1 LVNSAT
7 TLNVLTWSSTVPK
20 TRMIPP
26 KVPTGG
32 AVGQSIRDD
41 QLRGQIDDGVGVV
54 AAGRGQVGRAD
65 VGVIATLQAAML
77 RVGQVDDKGPLGD
90 EIAEVVERAPDLVIP
105 VGAAY
110 ATGAGS
116 PFVVPAAPAGLGLG
130 EIFDTED
137 AYGRVAAI
145 FSGSCHGH

>member
-77 RVGQVDDKGPLGD
+77 RVGQVDDKGPPGD
-90 EIAEVVERAPDLVIP
+90 EIAEVVERAPLVIP